1 MKNNHDLTPNR
12 MNKYAI
18 RKLSV
23 GTASLLVG
31 SVLVFGISNDANAAE
46 NDLSKDS
53 KALSTNVNEEDNH
66 LVDIE
71 KANSNEQNPVN
82 DFSESHDIH
91 NDNLNTSDSASEQS
105 VVENKPTV
113 NNTAE
118 IDTSNKEREVAVN
131 TTKNKVTD
139 NKENNNN
146 TSNVIEKEIEE
157 SKANKTNE
165 ENSEIVKTENK
176 MKAAHNF
183 DNSSQKF
190 ENRETSDIAE
200 KATINQSEAQN
211 REDISHVENNT
222 STKLEVKDEVNTQS
236 ENIKPASEH
245 NVPDRNNTESVLNT
259 KESNNAVAKV
269 RKRRSIINRKTSSKA
284 MTEDSAVEALEYSEN
299 YTFQTLIF
307 DPESLAK
314 NSVLNSK
321 TIPFEIHSYMTGANS
336 GDRYKINLQLD
347 PIIANHVTRIT
358 VNPAGRTSPV
368 QFVRLSN
375 KQGRLTNIWQ
385 VNFIR
390 ANNGLFGGGE
400 ILSQYTASNGV
411 IYLDTTVKNI
421 LNSMNNKH
429 DKLNYLI
436 YVKDNSEN
444 KKIQTSETSGYF
456 LTAAE
461 REINNIPPSQ
471 STNANNSF
479 KASSG
484 TVQYDPKIGNFGG
497 AIIDQQILKNGIFNY
512 RGKILDAG
520 LYKQWTYHYQIDPA
534 LLPYIGSIE
543 LHKQDFR
550 GLYGFDKKYYAANK
564 VATLRVDSKG
574 RGSITHSDLNQLIEF
589 NNALPETV
597 GIRIVIKYNQS
608 PNNILTRNAS
618 YDQNGNLISSTTQ
631 VKEDFA
637 FYGYFT
643 DRNGGIINNTFG
655 SATYYI
661 QDLDKDG
668 LTDNYEI
675 HNSHSDPFNGDT
687 DRDGK
692 NDGDEVLRYQT
703 SPLVGKPIVN
713 DITTED
719 TIIRGDVP
727 LDKSAARQKVKIL
740 NPNGNVIKQGAL
752 NKNGTFSFNVSKLP
766 PGKYKVAIESP
777 NYRNAEVNTFNVID
791 MKALLK
797 PAIAPVNDQNTNL
810 QVKGVEGSTVV
821 VKDNNNNVI
830 GTVVLGKGETTKSL
844 QLNQPLKAGTVLTAT
859 ATKNG
864 KTSYASD
871 PVTVTDVTAPIAP
884 TVTEVTS
891 ESAQVTGTGEPG
903 STITVKLPDG
913 SVATGTADNQGN
925 YAIDIPTNVDLVG
938 NEELVVTST
947 DGAGN
952 VSPET
957 RVTVTDATVPN
968 APTVN
973 EVTSEGTQVTGTGEA
988 GSTITVKFP
997 DGSVVT
1003 GTADNQG
1010 NYAID
1015 IPTNVDLVGKEELVV
1030 TSTDGAGNVS
1040 PETRVIVKDT
1050 TAPVAPM
1057 VNEVT
1062 SEGTQVTGT
1071 GEVGSTI
1078 TVKFPNG
1085 SVVTGMVN
1093 DQGNY
1098 AIDIPT
1104 NVDLV
1109 GKEELV
1115 VTSTDVAGNVSPE
1128 TKVTVTDVTAPV
1140 APTVNEVTSEGTQVA
1155 GSGEAGSTITVKFPD
1170 GSVVTGTAD
1179 DQGNYAI
1186 DIPTNLDL
1194 VGKEELVV
1202 TSTDVAGNVSP
1213 ETKVTVT
1220 DVTAPV
1226 APTVNEVTSEG
1237 TQVAGSGEA
1246 GSTIT
1251 VKFPDG
1257 SVVTGTADDQGNYA
1271 VDIPTNVDLVGN
1283 EELVVTSTDGA
1294 GNVSPETRVTVTDAT
1309 APVAPAVNEVT
1320 SESTQV
1326 TGTGEA
1332 GSTITV
1338 NFPDGNTATGTV
1350 DNQGNYAID
1359 IPTTVDLVGNE
1370 ELVVTSTD
1378 GAGNVSRE
1386 TRVTVTDATAP
1397 SAPVVNE
1404 VTSEGTQV
1412 TGTGEAGSTIT
1423 VKFPDGSTVTGTV
1436 DKQGNYAIDLPIDKK
1451 LNGNEGLVVTSTDVS
1466 GNVSPETRLTVT
1478 DVTAPDA
1485 PTVNEVTSEGTQV
1498 TGTGEAGSTITV
1510 KFPDGST
1517 VTGTVDNQGNYAI
1530 NIPTNV
1536 DLVGKEELVV
1546 TSTDEA
1552 GNVSPETRVT
1562 VKDTTAPVAPMVN
1575 EVTSE
1580 STQVTGTGEA
1590 GSTITVNFP
1599 DGNTATGTV
1608 DNQGNYAIDIPTTVD
1623 LVGNEELVVT
1633 STDEAGN
1640 VSPETRVTVKDTTA
1654 PVAPMV
1660 NEVTSESTQVTGTG
1674 EAGSTITV
1682 NFPDGNTATGTVDN
1696 QGNYAIDIPTTVDLV
1711 GNEELVVTS
1720 TDGAGNVSPE
1730 TKVTV
1735 TDVTAPVA
1743 PTVNEVTSEGTQ
1755 VAGSGEAGSTITV
1768 KFPDGSVVTGT
1779 ADDQGNYAIDIPTTV
1794 DLVGK
1799 EELVVTSTDGAGNV
1813 SPEAKVTVRD
1823 VTAPDTPTVNEV
1835 TSEDTQVTGSGEAGS
1850 IITVKFPDGSVVT
1863 GVADDQGNYAID
1875 LPVDKKLNG
1884 NEELV
1889 VTSTDVSGN
1898 VSPEAKVTVTD
1909 VTAPVSPTVNE
1920 VTSEGTQVTGAGEPG
1935 STITVKFP
1943 DGSVATGVADDQ
1955 GNYAIDL
1962 PIDKKLNGNEELV
1975 VTSTDDSGNVS
1986 PETRVT
1992 VKDTTAPDAPT
2003 VNEVTSEGAQVTGTG
2018 EAGSTITVKF
2028 PDGSV
2033 VTGTADDQG
2042 NYAIDIPTN
2051 VDLVG
2056 NEELVVTSTDV
2067 SGNVSPETRLTVK
2080 DTTAPD
2086 APTVNEVTSEGTQV
2100 TGTGE
2105 AGSTITIKL
2114 PDGST
2119 VTGTVNN
2126 QGNYAI
2132 DLPVDKKLNGNE
2144 ELVVTSTDGAG
2155 NVSSETKVTVTDA
2168 TVPNAPTVNEVTSE
2182 GTQVT
2187 GTGEAGSTITVK
2199 FPDGSVVTG
2208 VVDDQGN
2215 YAIDIP
2221 KNIDLVGKEELVV
2234 TSTDGAGN
2242 VSPETKVTVTDTT
2255 APVAPTVNEVT
2266 SESTQVTGAGEAGST
2281 ITVKFPDGSVVT
2293 GTADNQGNYAID
2305 IPTNVDLVGK
2315 EELVVTSTD
2324 DSGNVSPETKVTVT
2338 DVTAPD
2344 APTVSEVTSESTQV
2358 TGTGEAGSTIT
2369 VKFPD
2374 GSVVTGTADNQ
2385 GNYSIDIPTNID
2397 LRGNEELVV
2406 TSTDV
2411 SGNVSPETRLTVT
2424 DVTAPDAP
2432 TVSEVTS
2439 EGTQVTGTG
2448 EAGSTITIKFPDG
2461 SVVTGTVD
2469 NQGNYAID
2477 LPVDKKL
2484 NGNEEL
2490 VVTSTDGVGNVSPE
2504 TKVTVTD
2511 VTAPDAPTVS
2521 EVTSESTQVTGTGES
2536 GTTITVKLP
2545 DGSVITG
2552 TVDSQGNYAIDLP
2565 VDKKINGNEELVITS
2580 TDSSGNVSPEA
2591 KVTVKDAT
2599 APVAPTVNEVT
2610 SENTQVTG
2618 TGEAG
2623 STITVKFPDGST
2635 VTGEVDNQGNYAID
2649 LPVDKKLN
2657 GNEELVVTSTD
2668 GAGNVSSETKVTVT
2682 DATAPA
2688 VPTINEVT
2696 SEDSQVSGTGEPGST
2711 ITVKFPGGSV
2721 VTGVADDKGNYA
2733 IDLPIDKKL
2742 KGNEKLVVTSTDDSG
2757 NVSPETRVTVK
2768 DTTAPVEPTM
2778 NEVTSENTQVTG
2790 TGEPGSMI
2798 TVKFPDGSVVTG
2810 VADNQGNYAIDL
2822 PIDKKLNGNEE
2833 LVVTST
2839 DGAGNVS
2846 AETRVTVKDTTA
2858 PDAPT
2863 VNEVTSEGT
2872 QVTGTGEPGSTI
2884 TVKFPDGSV
2893 VTGVAD
2899 DKGNYAIDL
2908 PIDKKLKGNEELVVT
2923 STDGAGNVSR
2933 EAKVKVKDTTAPA
2946 APTVNEVTSESTQV
2960 TGTGEPGSTIIVK
2973 FPDGSVITGTVDNQ
2987 GNYVIDLPADKQ
2999 INGNEELVVTSTD
3012 SSGNV
3017 SREAKV
3023 TVKDTTAPAA
3033 PTVNEVTSGDTQLTG
3048 TGEPGSTITVKFPD
3062 GSVVT
3067 GTVDN
3072 QGNYVI
3078 DLPVDKK
3085 LNGNE
3090 ELVVTSTD
3098 SSGNVSR
3105 ETKVT
3110 VKDAT
3115 APAAP
3120 TVNKVTSGDT
3130 KVTGTGEPGSTI
3142 TVKFPN
3148 GTIVTGRADNQGNYV
3163 INIPSIIDLNPGDTI
3178 QVSSIDKSGN
3188 MSGTTTIIVNN
3199 SSVSIT
3205 KQANDH
3211 DKSSNNFDLN
3221 SQLGLNGIEGEDGKE
3236 HTNLNSN
3243 IKHSD
3248 DSVNH
3253 KSGTDVAS
3261 KGDVIQTNDE
3271 KGTISN
3277 MNNDKNNLDKGN
3289 NKHVDKLP
3297 TTGENEN
3304 QNKGLFSSLLAMIG
3318 AFILIGRRR
3327 KNTEEH

>member
-190 ENRETSDIAE
+190 ENRETDDIAE

-211 REDISHVENNT
+211 REDINHEENNT
-222 STKLEVKDEVNTQS
+222 SNKLEAKDEVNTQS

-284 MTEDSAVEALEYSEN
+284 MTEDSALEALEYSEN

-375 KQGRLTNIWQ
+375 KQGRLTSIWQ

-512 RGKILDAG
+512 RGTIIDAG

-631 VKEDFA
+631 IKEDFA

-727 LDKSAARQKVKIL
+727 LDKAAARQKVKIL
-740 NPNGNVIKQGAL
+740 NPNGKVIRQGAL

-871 PVTVTDVTAPIAP
+871 PVTVTDVTAPVAP
-884 TVTEVTS
+884 MVNEVTS
-891 ESAQVTGTGEPG
+891 EGTQVTGTGEPD

-913 SVATGTADNQGN
+913 SVATGIADNQGN

-957 RVTVTDATVPN
+957 RVTVKDTT
-968 APTVN
+968 APVAPMVN

-997 DGSVVT
+997 DGNT
-1003 GTADNQG
+1003 
-1010 NYAID
+1010 
-1015 IPTNVDLVGKEELVV
+1015 
-1030 TSTDGAGNVS
+1030 
-1040 PETRVIVKDT
+1040 
-1050 TAPVAPM
+1050 
-1057 VNEVT
+1057 
-1062 SEGTQVTGT
+1062 
-1071 GEVGSTI
+1071 
-1078 TVKFPNG
+1078 
-1085 SVVTGMVN
+1085 
-1093 DQGNY
+1093 
-1098 AIDIPT
+1098 
-1104 NVDLV
+1104 
-1109 GKEELV
+1109 
-1115 VTSTDVAGNVSPE
+1115 
-1128 TKVTVTDVTAPV
+1128 
-1140 APTVNEVTSEGTQVA
+1140 
-1155 GSGEAGSTITVKFPD
+1155 
-1170 GSVVTGTAD
+1170 VTGTAD

-1186 DIPTNLDL
+1186 DIPTN
-1194 VGKEELVV
+1194 
-1202 TSTDVAGNVSP
+1202 
-1213 ETKVTVT
+1213 
-1220 DVTAPV
+1220 
-1226 APTVNEVTSEG
+1226 
-1237 TQVAGSGEA
+1237 
-1246 GSTIT
+1246 
-1251 VKFPDG
+1251 
-1257 SVVTGTADDQGNYA
+1257 
-1271 VDIPTNVDLVGN
+1271 
-1283 EELVVTSTDGA
+1283 
-1294 GNVSPETRVTVTDAT
+1294 
-1309 APVAPAVNEVT
+1309 
-1320 SESTQV
+1320 
-1326 TGTGEA
+1326 
-1332 GSTITV
+1332 
-1338 NFPDGNTATGTV
+1338 
-1350 DNQGNYAID
+1350 
-1359 IPTTVDLVGNE
+1359 
-1370 ELVVTSTD
+1370 
-1378 GAGNVSRE
+1378 
-1386 TRVTVTDATAP
+1386 
-1397 SAPVVNE
+1397 
-1404 VTSEGTQV
+1404 
-1412 TGTGEAGSTIT
+1412 
-1423 VKFPDGSTVTGTV
+1423 
-1436 DKQGNYAIDLPIDKK
+1436 
-1451 LNGNEGLVVTSTDVS
+1451 
-1466 GNVSPETRLTVT
+1466 
-1478 DVTAPDA
+1478 
-1485 PTVNEVTSEGTQV
+1485 
-1498 TGTGEAGSTITV
+1498 
-1510 KFPDGST
+1510 
-1517 VTGTVDNQGNYAI
+1517 
-1530 NIPTNV
+1530 
-1536 DLVGKEELVV
+1536 
-1546 TSTDEA
+1546 
-1552 GNVSPETRVT
+1552 
-1562 VKDTTAPVAPMVN
+1562 
-1575 EVTSE
+1575 
-1580 STQVTGTGEA
+1580 
-1590 GSTITVNFP
+1590 
-1599 DGNTATGTV
+1599 
-1608 DNQGNYAIDIPTTVD
+1608 
-1623 LVGNEELVVT
+1623 
-1633 STDEAGN
+1633 
-1640 VSPETRVTVKDTTA
+1640 
-1654 PVAPMV
+1654 
-1660 NEVTSESTQVTGTG
+1660 
-1674 EAGSTITV
+1674 
-1682 NFPDGNTATGTVDN
+1682 
-1696 QGNYAIDIPTTVDLV
+1696 VDLV

-1735 TDVTAPVA
+1735 TDVTAPEVPTVNQVTSEGTQVTGTGEIGSTITVKFPDGSVATGTADNQGNYVIDIPKNIDLVGNEELVVTSTDSSGNVSPETKVTVTDVTAPVA

-1755 VAGSGEAGSTITV
+1755 VTGTGEVGSTITV
-1768 KFPDGSVVTGT
+1768 KFPDGSVATGT
-1779 ADDQGNYAIDIPTTV
+1779 ADNQGNYVIDILTNV
-1794 DLVGK
+1794 DLVGNEELVVTSTDSSGNVSPETK
-1799 EELVVTSTDGAGNV
+1799 VTVTDVTAPVAPTANEVTSEGTQVTGTGEVGSTITVKFPDGSVATGTADNQGNYVIDIPKNIDLVGNEELVVTSTDGAGNV
-1813 SPEAKVTVRD
+1813 SPETRETVKDTTAPVAPTVTEVTSEGTQVTGTGEVGSTITVKFPDGSVATGTADNQGNYVIDILTNVDLVGNEELVVTSTDSSGNVSPETKVTVTD
-1823 VTAPDTPTVNEV
+1823 VTAPVAPTVNEV
-1835 TSEDTQVTGSGEAGS
+1835 TSEGTQVTGTGEVGSTITVKFPDGSVATGTADNQGNYVIDIPKNIDLVGNEELVVTSTDGAGNVSPETRETVKDTTAPVAPTVTEVTSEGTQVTGTGEVGSTITVKFPDGSVATGTVDNQGDYAIDIPTNLDLVGNEELVVTSTDVAGNVSPETRVTVTDVTTPDAPTVNQVTSEGTQVTGTGEAGS
-1850 IITVKFPDGSVVT
+1850 TITVKFPDGSVVT

-1875 LPVDKKLNG
+1875 IPKNVDLVG

-1889 VTSTDVSGN
+1889 VTSTDVAGN
-1898 VSPEAKVTVTD
+1898 VSPETRVTVTD
-1909 VTAPVSPTVNE
+1909 VTTPDAPTVSE
-1920 VTSEGTQVTGAGEPG
+1920 VTSEGTQVTGIGEVG

-1943 DGSVATGVADDQ
+1943 DGSVVTGTIDNQGNYAIDIPTNVDLVGNEELVVTSTDGAGNVSLETKVTVKDVTAPDAPTVNEVISEGTQVTGISEAGSTITVKFPDGSTVTGTADDQ
-1955 GNYAIDL
+1955 GNYAIDIPTNVDLVGNEELVVTSTDSSGNVSPETKVTVTDVTAPSAPTVSEVTSKGTQVTGTGEAGSTIIVKFPDGSVITGTVENQGNYVIDL
-1962 PIDKKLNGNEELV
+1962 PADKKLNGNEELV
-1975 VTSTDDSGNVS
+1975 ITSTDASGNVS

-2033 VTGTADDQG
+2033 VTGTVNDQG
-2042 NYAIDIPTN
+2042 NYVIDIPTN

-2056 NEELVVTSTDV
+2056 KEELVVTSTDV
-2067 SGNVSPETRLTVK
+2067 SGNVSPETRETVK
-2080 DTTAPD
+2080 DVTAPV
-2086 APTVNEVTSEGTQV
+2086 APTAIEVTSEGTQV

-2105 AGSTITIKL
+2105 AGSTITVKF
-2114 PDGST
+2114 PDDSV
-2119 VTGTVNN
+2119 VTGVADD
-2126 QGNYAI
+2126 QGNYVI

-2155 NVSSETKVTVTDA
+2155 NVSPETKVIVKDVTA
-2168 TVPNAPTVNEVTSE
+2168 PVAPTVNEVTSE

-2208 VVDDQGN
+2208 TVDDQGNYVIDLPVDKKLNGNEELVVTSTDGVGNVSPESKVTVTDVTAPDAPTANQITSEDSQVSGTGEPGSTITVKFPDGSVVTGEADDQGN

-2221 KNIDLVGKEELVV
+2221 TNVDLVGNEELVVTSTDGAGNVSPETRVTVKDTTAPSAPTVNEVTSEGTQVTGTGEAGSTITVKFPDGSVVSGTAGDQGNYAIDIPTNVDLVGKEELVV

-2242 VSPETKVTVTDTT
+2242 VSPETKVTVTDVT
-2255 APVAPTVNEVT
+2255 APDVPTANEVT
-2266 SESTQVTGAGEAGST
+2266 SEGTQVTGTGEVGST
-2281 ITVKFPDGSVVT
+2281 ITVKFPDGSVAT
-2293 GTADNQGNYAID
+2293 GTVDNQGNYAID

-2324 DSGNVSPETKVTVT
+2324 G
-2338 DVTAPD
+2338 A
-2344 APTVSEVTSESTQV
+2344 
-2358 TGTGEAGSTIT
+2358 
-2369 VKFPD
+2369 
-2374 GSVVTGTADNQ
+2374 
-2385 GNYSIDIPTNID
+2385 
-2397 LRGNEELVV
+2397 
-2406 TSTDV
+2406 
-2411 SGNVSPETRLTVT
+2411 
-2424 DVTAPDAP
+2424 
-2432 TVSEVTS
+2432 
-2439 EGTQVTGTG
+2439 
-2448 EAGSTITIKFPDG
+2448 
-2461 SVVTGTVD
+2461 
-2469 NQGNYAID
+2469 
-2477 LPVDKKL
+2477 
-2484 NGNEEL
+2484 
-2490 VVTSTDGVGNVSPE
+2490 
-2504 TKVTVTD
+2504 
-2511 VTAPDAPTVS
+2511 
-2521 EVTSESTQVTGTGES
+2521 
-2536 GTTITVKLP
+2536 
-2545 DGSVITG
+2545 
-2552 TVDSQGNYAIDLP
+2552 
-2565 VDKKINGNEELVITS
+2565 
-2580 TDSSGNVSPEA
+2580 GNVSPEA
-2591 KVTVKDAT
+2591 KVTVTDVT
-2599 APVAPTVNEVT
+2599 APVSPTA
-2610 SENTQVTG
+2610 S
-2618 TGEAG
+2618 
-2623 STITVKFPDGST
+2623 
-2635 VTGEVDNQGNYAID
+2635 
-2649 LPVDKKLN
+2649 
-2657 GNEELVVTSTD
+2657 
-2668 GAGNVSSETKVTVT
+2668 
-2682 DATAPA
+2682 
-2688 VPTINEVT
+2688 
-2696 SEDSQVSGTGEPGST
+2696 
-2711 ITVKFPGGSV
+2711 
-2721 VTGVADDKGNYA
+2721 
-2733 IDLPIDKKL
+2733 
-2742 KGNEKLVVTSTDDSG
+2742 
-2757 NVSPETRVTVK
+2757 
-2768 DTTAPVEPTM
+2768 
-2778 NEVTSENTQVTG
+2778 
-2790 TGEPGSMI
+2790 
-2798 TVKFPDGSVVTG
+2798 
-2810 VADNQGNYAIDL
+2810 
-2822 PIDKKLNGNEE
+2822 
-2833 LVVTST
+2833 
-2839 DGAGNVS
+2839 
-2846 AETRVTVKDTTA
+2846 
-2858 PDAPT
+2858 
-2863 VNEVTSEGT
+2863 EVTSEGT

-2893 VTGVAD
+2893 VTG
-2899 DKGNYAIDL
+2899 
-2908 PIDKKLKGNEELVVT
+2908 
-2923 STDGAGNVSR
+2923 
-2933 EAKVKVKDTTAPA
+2933 
-2946 APTVNEVTSESTQV
+2946 
-2960 TGTGEPGSTIIVK
+2960 
-2973 FPDGSVITGTVDNQ
+2973 TVDSQ
-2987 GNYVIDLPADKQ
+2987 GNYVIDLPADKKL
-2999 INGNEELVVTSTD
+2999 NGNEELVITSTD
-3012 SSGNV
+3012 DSGNV
-3017 SREAKV
+3017 SPETKV
-3023 TVKDTTAPAA
+3023 TVTDATAPVA
-3033 PTVNEVTSGDTQLTG
+3033 PTANEVTSEGTQVTG
-3048 TGEPGSTITVKFPD
+3048 TGEAGSTITVKFPD

-3067 GTVDN
+3067 GTVDS
-3072 QGNYVI
+3072 QGNYAI
-3078 DLPVDKK
+3078 DLPADKK

-3090 ELVVTSTD
+3090 GLVVTSTD
-3098 SSGNVSR
+3098 VSGNVSP
-3105 ETKVT
+3105 ETRLTVT
-3110 VKDAT
+3110 DVT
-3115 APAAP
+3115 APDAP
-3120 TVNKVTSGDT
+3120 T
-3130 KVTGTGEPGSTI
+3130 GE
-3142 TVKFPN
+3142 
-3148 GTIVTGRADNQGNYV
+3148 
-3163 INIPSIIDLNPGDTI
+3163 
-3178 QVSSIDKSGN
+3178 
-3188 MSGTTTIIVNN
+3188 
-3199 SSVSIT
+3199 
-3205 KQANDH
+3205 
-3211 DKSSNNFDLN
+3211 
-3221 SQLGLNGIEGEDGKE
+3221 
-3236 HTNLNSN
+3236 
-3243 IKHSD
+3243 
-3248 DSVNH
+3248 
-3253 KSGTDVAS
+3253 
-3261 KGDVIQTNDE
+3261 
-3271 KGTISN
+3271 
-3277 MNNDKNNLDKGN
+3277 
-3289 NKHVDKLP
+3289 
-3297 TTGENEN
+3297 
-3304 QNKGLFSSLLAMIG
+3304 
-3318 AFILIGRRR
+3318 
-3327 KNTEEH
+3327 

>member
-66 LVDIE
+66 LVDTE

-82 DFSESHDIH
+82 NFSESHDIH

-118 IDTSNKEREVAVN
+118 IDTSNKEREVVVN

-200 KATINQSEAQN
+200 KTTINQSEAQN
-211 REDISHVENNT
+211 REDINHEENNT
-222 STKLEVKDEVNTQS
+222 SNKLEAKDEVNTQS

-461 REINNIPPSQ
+461 REINNIPPAQ

-512 RGKILDAG
+512 RGKIMDAG

-925 YAIDIPTNVDLVG
+925 YVIDIPTTVDLVG
-938 NEELVVTST
+938 NEEVVVTSI
-947 DGAGN
+947 DGSGN

-957 RVTVTDATVPN
+957 KITVKDVT
-968 APTVN
+968 APVAPMVN

-997 DGSVVT
+997 DGNT
-1003 GTADNQG
+1003 
-1010 NYAID
+1010 
-1015 IPTNVDLVGKEELVV
+1015 
-1030 TSTDGAGNVS
+1030 
-1040 PETRVIVKDT
+1040 
-1050 TAPVAPM
+1050 
-1057 VNEVT
+1057 
-1062 SEGTQVTGT
+1062 
-1071 GEVGSTI
+1071 
-1078 TVKFPNG
+1078 
-1085 SVVTGMVN
+1085 
-1093 DQGNY
+1093 
-1098 AIDIPT
+1098 
-1104 NVDLV
+1104 
-1109 GKEELV
+1109 
-1115 VTSTDVAGNVSPE
+1115 
-1128 TKVTVTDVTAPV
+1128 
-1140 APTVNEVTSEGTQVA
+1140 
-1155 GSGEAGSTITVKFPD
+1155 
-1170 GSVVTGTAD
+1170 VTGTAD

-1186 DIPTNLDL
+1186 DIPTN
-1194 VGKEELVV
+1194 
-1202 TSTDVAGNVSP
+1202 
-1213 ETKVTVT
+1213 
-1220 DVTAPV
+1220 
-1226 APTVNEVTSEG
+1226 
-1237 TQVAGSGEA
+1237 
-1246 GSTIT
+1246 
-1251 VKFPDG
+1251 
-1257 SVVTGTADDQGNYA
+1257 
-1271 VDIPTNVDLVGN
+1271 
-1283 EELVVTSTDGA
+1283 
-1294 GNVSPETRVTVTDAT
+1294 
-1309 APVAPAVNEVT
+1309 
-1320 SESTQV
+1320 
-1326 TGTGEA
+1326 
-1332 GSTITV
+1332 
-1338 NFPDGNTATGTV
+1338 
-1350 DNQGNYAID
+1350 
-1359 IPTTVDLVGNE
+1359 
-1370 ELVVTSTD
+1370 
-1378 GAGNVSRE
+1378 
-1386 TRVTVTDATAP
+1386 
-1397 SAPVVNE
+1397 
-1404 VTSEGTQV
+1404 
-1412 TGTGEAGSTIT
+1412 
-1423 VKFPDGSTVTGTV
+1423 
-1436 DKQGNYAIDLPIDKK
+1436 
-1451 LNGNEGLVVTSTDVS
+1451 
-1466 GNVSPETRLTVT
+1466 
-1478 DVTAPDA
+1478 
-1485 PTVNEVTSEGTQV
+1485 
-1498 TGTGEAGSTITV
+1498 
-1510 KFPDGST
+1510 
-1517 VTGTVDNQGNYAI
+1517 
-1530 NIPTNV
+1530 
-1536 DLVGKEELVV
+1536 
-1546 TSTDEA
+1546 
-1552 GNVSPETRVT
+1552 
-1562 VKDTTAPVAPMVN
+1562 
-1575 EVTSE
+1575 
-1580 STQVTGTGEA
+1580 
-1590 GSTITVNFP
+1590 
-1599 DGNTATGTV
+1599 
-1608 DNQGNYAIDIPTTVD
+1608 
-1623 LVGNEELVVT
+1623 
-1633 STDEAGN
+1633 
-1640 VSPETRVTVKDTTA
+1640 
-1654 PVAPMV
+1654 
-1660 NEVTSESTQVTGTG
+1660 
-1674 EAGSTITV
+1674 
-1682 NFPDGNTATGTVDN
+1682 
-1696 QGNYAIDIPTTVDLV
+1696 VDLV

-1735 TDVTAPVA
+1735 TDVTAPEV
-1743 PTVNEVTSEGTQ
+1743 PTVNQ
-1755 VAGSGEAGSTITV
+1755 
-1768 KFPDGSVVTGT
+1768 
-1779 ADDQGNYAIDIPTTV
+1779 
-1794 DLVGK
+1794 
-1799 EELVVTSTDGAGNV
+1799 
-1813 SPEAKVTVRD
+1813 
-1823 VTAPDTPTVNEV
+1823 
-1835 TSEDTQVTGSGEAGS
+1835 
-1850 IITVKFPDGSVVT
+1850 
-1863 GVADDQGNYAID
+1863 
-1875 LPVDKKLNG
+1875 
-1884 NEELV
+1884 
-1889 VTSTDVSGN
+1889 
-1898 VSPEAKVTVTD
+1898 
-1909 VTAPVSPTVNE
+1909 
-1920 VTSEGTQVTGAGEPG
+1920 VTSEGTQVTGTGEVG

-1943 DGSVATGVADDQ
+1943 DGSVATGTADNQ
-1955 GNYAIDL
+1955 GNY
-1962 PIDKKLNGNEELV
+1962 V
-1975 VTSTDDSGNVS
+1975 
-1986 PETRVT
+1986 
-1992 VKDTTAPDAPT
+1992 
-2003 VNEVTSEGAQVTGTG
+2003 
-2018 EAGSTITVKF
+2018 
-2028 PDGSV
+2028 
-2033 VTGTADDQG
+2033 
-2042 NYAIDIPTN
+2042 IDIPKN
-2051 VDLVG
+2051 IDLVG
-2056 NEELVVTSTDV
+2056 NEELVVTSTDS
-2067 SGNVSPETRLTVK
+2067 SGNVSPETKVTVT
-2080 DTTAPD
+2080 DVTAPV

-2105 AGSTITIKL
+2105 
-2114 PDGST
+2114 
-2119 VTGTVNN
+2119 V
-2126 QGNYAI
+2126 
-2132 DLPVDKKLNGNE
+2132 
-2144 ELVVTSTDGAG
+2144 
-2155 NVSSETKVTVTDA
+2155 
-2168 TVPNAPTVNEVTSE
+2168 
-2182 GTQVT
+2182 
-2187 GTGEAGSTITVK
+2187 GSTITVK
-2199 FPDGSVVTG
+2199 FPDGSVATG
-2208 VVDDQGN
+2208 TADNQGN
-2215 YAIDIP
+2215 YVIDIP
-2221 KNIDLVGKEELVV
+2221 KNIDLVGNEELVV

-2242 VSPETKVTVTDTT
+2242 VSPETRETVKDTT
-2255 APVAPTVNEVT
+2255 APVAPTVT
-2266 SESTQVTGAGEAGST
+2266 
-2281 ITVKFPDGSVVT
+2281 
-2293 GTADNQGNYAID
+2293 
-2305 IPTNVDLVGK
+2305 
-2315 EELVVTSTD
+2315 
-2324 DSGNVSPETKVTVT
+2324 
-2338 DVTAPD
+2338 
-2344 APTVSEVTSESTQV
+2344 
-2358 TGTGEAGSTIT
+2358 
-2369 VKFPD
+2369 
-2374 GSVVTGTADNQ
+2374 
-2385 GNYSIDIPTNID
+2385 
-2397 LRGNEELVV
+2397 
-2406 TSTDV
+2406 
-2411 SGNVSPETRLTVT
+2411 
-2424 DVTAPDAP
+2424 
-2432 TVSEVTS
+2432 EVTS

-2448 EAGSTITIKFPDG
+2448 E
-2461 SVVTGTVD
+2461 V
-2469 NQGNYAID
+2469 
-2477 LPVDKKL
+2477 
-2484 NGNEEL
+2484 
-2490 VVTSTDGVGNVSPE
+2490 
-2504 TKVTVTD
+2504 
-2511 VTAPDAPTVS
+2511 
-2521 EVTSESTQVTGTGES
+2521 
-2536 GTTITVKLP
+2536 
-2545 DGSVITG
+2545 
-2552 TVDSQGNYAIDLP
+2552 
-2565 VDKKINGNEELVITS
+2565 
-2580 TDSSGNVSPEA
+2580 
-2591 KVTVKDAT
+2591 
-2599 APVAPTVNEVT
+2599 
-2610 SENTQVTG
+2610 
-2618 TGEAG
+2618 G
-2623 STITVKFPDGST
+2623 STITVKFPDGS
-2635 VTGEVDNQGNYAID
+2635 VATGTADNQGNYVIDIPKNID
-2649 LPVDKKLN
+2649 LV

-2696 SEDSQVSGTGEPGST
+2696 SEDSQVSGTGEP
-2711 ITVKFPGGSV
+2711 
-2721 VTGVADDKGNYA
+2721 D
-2733 IDLPIDKKL
+2733 
-2742 KGNEKLVVTSTDDSG
+2742 
-2757 NVSPETRVTVK
+2757 
-2768 DTTAPVEPTM
+2768 
-2778 NEVTSENTQVTG
+2778 
-2790 TGEPGSMI
+2790 
-2798 TVKFPDGSVVTG
+2798 
-2810 VADNQGNYAIDL
+2810 
-2822 PIDKKLNGNEE
+2822 
-2833 LVVTST
+2833 
-2839 DGAGNVS
+2839 
-2846 AETRVTVKDTTA
+2846 
-2858 PDAPT
+2858 
-2863 VNEVTSEGT
+2863 
-2872 QVTGTGEPGSTI
+2872 STI

-2973 FPDGSVITGTVDNQ
+2973 FPDGSVI
-2987 GNYVIDLPADKQ
+2987 I
-2999 INGNEELVVTSTD
+2999 
-3012 SSGNV
+3012 
-3017 SREAKV
+3017 
-3023 TVKDTTAPAA
+3023 
-3033 PTVNEVTSGDTQLTG
+3033 
-3048 TGEPGSTITVKFPD
+3048 
-3062 GSVVT
+3062 

-3085 LNGNE
+3085 LDGNE
-3090 ELVVTSTD
+3090 ELVITSTD

-3115 APAAP
+3115 AP

-3130 KVTGTGEPGSTI
+3130 KVTGTGELGSTI
-3142 TVKFPN
+3142 IVKFPN

>member
-66 LVDIE
+66 LVDTE
-71 KANSNEQNPVN
+71 KANRNEQNPVN

-118 IDTSNKEREVAVN
+118 IDTSNKEQEVAVN

-190 ENRETSDIAE
+190 ENRETDDIAE

-211 REDISHVENNT
+211 REDINHEENNT
-222 STKLEVKDEVNTQS
+222 SNKLEAKDEVNTQS

-284 MTEDSAVEALEYSEN
+284 MTEDSALEALEYSEN

-461 REINNIPPSQ
+461 KEINNIPPSQ

-512 RGKILDAG
+512 RGKIMDAG
-520 LYKQWTYHYQIDPA
+520 LYKQWTYHYQIDPS

-740 NPNGNVIKQGAL
+740 NPNGKVIRQGAL

-871 PVTVTDVTAPIAP
+871 PVTVTDVTAPVAP

-891 ESAQVTGTGEPG
+891 ESAQVTGTGEPD

-913 SVATGTADNQGN
+913 SVA
-925 YAIDIPTNVDLVG
+925 
-938 NEELVVTST
+938 
-947 DGAGN
+947 
-952 VSPET
+952 
-957 RVTVTDATVPN
+957 
-968 APTVN
+968 
-973 EVTSEGTQVTGTGEA
+973 
-988 GSTITVKFP
+988 
-997 DGSVVT
+997 T

-1071 GEVGSTI
+1071 GE
-1078 TVKFPNG
+1078 
-1085 SVVTGMVN
+1085 
-1093 DQGNY
+1093 
-1098 AIDIPT
+1098 
-1104 NVDLV
+1104 
-1109 GKEELV
+1109 
-1115 VTSTDVAGNVSPE
+1115 
-1128 TKVTVTDVTAPV
+1128 
-1140 APTVNEVTSEGTQVA
+1140 
-1155 GSGEAGSTITVKFPD
+1155 AGSTITVKFPD

-1179 DQGNYAI
+1179 NQGNYAI
-1186 DIPTNLDL
+1186 DLPIDKKLN
-1194 VGKEELVV
+1194 
-1202 TSTDVAGNVSP
+1202 
-1213 ETKVTVT
+1213 
-1220 DVTAPV
+1220 
-1226 APTVNEVTSEG
+1226 
-1237 TQVAGSGEA
+1237 
-1246 GSTIT
+1246 
-1251 VKFPDG
+1251 
-1257 SVVTGTADDQGNYA
+1257 
-1271 VDIPTNVDLVGN
+1271 GN
-1283 EELVVTSTDGA
+1283 EELVVTSTDA
-1294 GNVSPETRVTVTDAT
+1294 SGNVSPETRATVKDVT
-1309 APVAPAVNEVT
+1309 APSAPTVNEVT
-1320 SESTQV
+1320 SEDS
-1326 TGTGEA
+1326 
-1332 GSTITV
+1332 
-1338 NFPDGNTATGTV
+1338 
-1350 DNQGNYAID
+1350 
-1359 IPTTVDLVGNE
+1359 
-1370 ELVVTSTD
+1370 
-1378 GAGNVSRE
+1378 
-1386 TRVTVTDATAP
+1386 
-1397 SAPVVNE
+1397 
-1404 VTSEGTQV
+1404 QV

-1423 VKFPDGSTVTGTV
+1423 VKFPDGSTVTGTA
-1436 DKQGNYAIDLPIDKK
+1436 DD
-1451 LNGNEGLVVTSTDVS
+1451 
-1466 GNVSPETRLTVT
+1466 
-1478 DVTAPDA
+1478 
-1485 PTVNEVTSEGTQV
+1485 
-1498 TGTGEAGSTITV
+1498 
-1510 KFPDGST
+1510 
-1517 VTGTVDNQGNYAI
+1517 
-1530 NIPTNV
+1530 
-1536 DLVGKEELVV
+1536 
-1546 TSTDEA
+1546 
-1552 GNVSPETRVT
+1552 
-1562 VKDTTAPVAPMVN
+1562 
-1575 EVTSE
+1575 
-1580 STQVTGTGEA
+1580 
-1590 GSTITVNFP
+1590 
-1599 DGNTATGTV
+1599 
-1608 DNQGNYAIDIPTTVD
+1608 QGNYAIDIPT
-1623 LVGNEELVVT
+1623 N
-1633 STDEAGN
+1633 
-1640 VSPETRVTVKDTTA
+1640 
-1654 PVAPMV
+1654 
-1660 NEVTSESTQVTGTG
+1660 
-1674 EAGSTITV
+1674 
-1682 NFPDGNTATGTVDN
+1682 
-1696 QGNYAIDIPTTVDLV
+1696 VDLV

-1743 PTVNEVTSEGTQ
+1743 SMVNEVTSESTEVTGT
-1755 VAGSGEAGSTITV
+1755 GETGSTITV
-1768 KFPDGSVVTGT
+1768 KFPDGSTVTGT
-1779 ADDQGNYAIDIPTTV
+1779 ADDQGNYAIDIPTNV

-1799 EELVVTSTDGAGNV
+1799 EELVVTSTDGAGKV
-1813 SPEAKVTVRD
+1813 SPETKVTVTD
-1823 VTAPDTPTVNEV
+1823 VTAPSAPVVNEV
-1835 TSEDTQVTGSGEAGS
+1835 TSEGTQVTGTGEPGS
-1850 IITVKFPDGSVVT
+1850 TITVEFPDGSVVT
-1863 GVADDQGNYAID
+1863 GEADDQGNYAID
-1875 LPVDKKLNG
+1875 IPKNVDLVGK
-1884 NEELV
+1884 EELV
-1889 VTSTDVSGN
+1889 VTSTDGTGN
-1898 VSPEAKVTVTD
+1898 VSPETKVTVTD
-1909 VTAPVSPTVNE
+1909 ATAPNAPTVNE
-1920 VTSEGTQVTGAGEPG
+1920 VTSEGTQVTGTGEAG
-1935 STITVKFP
+1935 STIIVKFP
-1943 DGSVATGVADDQ
+1943 DGSVITGTVDNQ
-1955 GNYAIDL
+1955 GNYVIDL
-1962 PIDKKLNGNEELV
+1962 PADKKLNGNEELV
-1975 VTSTDDSGNVS
+1975 ITSTDASGNVS

-2003 VNEVTSEGAQVTGTG
+2003 VNEVTSEGTQVTGTGETGSTITVKFPDGSTVTGTADDQGNYAIDIPINVDLVGNEELVVTSTDGAGNVSPETRVTVKDATAPNAPTMNEVTSEDTQVTGTG

-2028 PDGSV
+2028 PDGSI
-2033 VTGTADDQG
+2033 VTGVVDD
-2042 NYAIDIPTN
+2042 
-2051 VDLVG
+2051 
-2056 NEELVVTSTDV
+2056 
-2067 SGNVSPETRLTVK
+2067 
-2080 DTTAPD
+2080 
-2086 APTVNEVTSEGTQV
+2086 
-2100 TGTGE
+2100 
-2105 AGSTITIKL
+2105 
-2114 PDGST
+2114 
-2119 VTGTVNN
+2119 

-2168 TVPNAPTVNEVTSE
+2168 TAPALPTINEVTSE
-2182 GTQVT
+2182 DSQVS
-2187 GTGEAGSTITVK
+2187 GTGERGSTITVK
-2199 FPDGSVVTG
+2199 
-2208 VVDDQGN
+2208 
-2215 YAIDIP
+2215 
-2221 KNIDLVGKEELVV
+2221 L
-2234 TSTDGAGN
+2234 
-2242 VSPETKVTVTDTT
+2242 
-2255 APVAPTVNEVT
+2255 
-2266 SESTQVTGAGEAGST
+2266 
-2281 ITVKFPDGSVVT
+2281 PDGSVVT
-2293 GTADNQGNYAID
+2293 GTVDNQGNYAID
-2305 IPTNVDLVGK
+2305 LPVDKKLNGN

-2324 DSGNVSPETKVTVT
+2324 DSGNVSPETRLTVT

-2385 GNYSIDIPTNID
+2385 GNYVID
-2397 LRGNEELVV
+2397 LPIDKKLNGNEGLVV
-2406 TSTDV
+2406 TSTDSSGNV
-2411 SGNVSPETRLTVT
+2411 SLETKVTVTDVTAPDAPTVNEVTSEGAQVTGTGEAGSTITVKFPDGSTVTGTVDNQGNYAIDLPIYKKLNGKEELIVTSTDGAGNVSPETRLTVKDT
-2424 DVTAPDAP
+2424 TAPDAP

-2439 EGTQVTGTG
+2439 EDSQVTGTG
-2448 EAGSTITIKFPDG
+2448 EVGSTITVKFPDG
-2461 SVVTGTVD
+2461 SVVTGTVND
-2469 NQGNYAID
+2469 QGNYAIDIPTNVDLVGKEELVVTSTDGAGNVSPETRETVKDVTVPVAPTVSEVTSEDTQVTGTGEPGSTITVKLPDGSVVTGTVDSQGNYVID

-2490 VVTSTDGVGNVSPE
+2490 VVTSTDGAGNVSPE
-2504 TKVTVTD
+2504 TRVTVKD
-2511 VTAPDAPTVS
+2511 ATAPNAPAVN
-2521 EVTSESTQVTGTGES
+2521 EVTSESTQVTGTGEAGS
-2536 GTTITVKLP
+2536 TITVNFP
-2545 DGSVITG
+2545 YGNTATG
-2552 TVDSQGNYAIDLP
+2552 TVDNQGNYAIDIP
-2565 VDKKINGNEELVITS
+2565 TTVDLVGNEELVVTS
-2580 TDSSGNVSPEA
+2580 TDDSGNVSPEA

-2711 ITVKFPGGSV
+2711 ITVKFPDGSV

-2742 KGNEKLVVTSTDDSG
+2742 KGNEELVVTSTDASG
-2757 NVSPETRVTVK
+2757 NVSAETKVTVT
-2768 DTTAPVEPTM
+2768 DVTAPNAPAV
-2778 NEVTSENTQVTG
+2778 NEVTSESTQVTG
-2790 TGEPGSMI
+2790 TGEPGSTI
-2798 TVKFPDGSVVTG
+2798 TVKFPDGSVVTST
-2810 VADNQGNYAIDL
+2810 ADNQGNYAIDL

-2973 FPDGSVITGTVDNQ
+2973 FPDGSVIIGTVDNQ
-2987 GNYVIDLPADKQ
+2987 GNYVIDLPVDKKLK
-2999 INGNEELVVTSTD
+2999 GNEELVITSTD

-3017 SREAKV
+3017 SRETKV
-3023 TVKDTTAPAA
+3023 TVKDNTAPNT

-3085 LNGNE
+3085 LDGNE
-3090 ELVVTSTD
+3090 ELVITSTD

-3130 KVTGTGEPGSTI
+3130 QVTGTGEPGSTI

-3236 HTNLNSN
+3236 HRNPNSN
-3243 IKHSD
+3243 SKHSD

-3253 KSGTDVAS
+3253 KSGTDIAS
-3261 KGDVIQTNDE
+3261 KGDVIQANDK
-3271 KGTISN
+3271 KGTIST

-3318 AFILIGRRR
+3318 AFILIERRR
-3327 KNTEEH
+3327 KNKEEH

>member
-1 MKNNHDLTPNR
+1 ML
-12 MNKYAI
+12 
-18 RKLSV
+18 
-23 GTASLLVG
+23 
-31 SVLVFGISNDANAAE
+31 NAAE

-957 RVTVTDATVPN
+957 RVTV
-968 APTVN
+968 
-973 EVTSEGTQVTGTGEA
+973 
-988 GSTITVKFP
+988 
-997 DGSVVT
+997 
-1003 GTADNQG
+1003 
-1010 NYAID
+1010 
-1015 IPTNVDLVGKEELVV
+1015 
-1030 TSTDGAGNVS
+1030 
-1040 PETRVIVKDT
+1040 KDT

-1062 SEGTQVTGT
+1062 SEG
-1071 GEVGSTI
+1071 
-1078 TVKFPNG
+1078 
-1085 SVVTGMVN
+1085 
-1093 DQGNY
+1093 
-1098 AIDIPT
+1098 
-1104 NVDLV
+1104 
-1109 GKEELV
+1109 
-1115 VTSTDVAGNVSPE
+1115 
-1128 TKVTVTDVTAPV
+1128 
-1140 APTVNEVTSEGTQVA
+1140 
-1155 GSGEAGSTITVKFPD
+1155 
-1170 GSVVTGTAD
+1170 
-1179 DQGNYAI
+1179 
-1186 DIPTNLDL
+1186 
-1194 VGKEELVV
+1194 
-1202 TSTDVAGNVSP
+1202 
-1213 ETKVTVT
+1213 
-1220 DVTAPV
+1220 
-1226 APTVNEVTSEG
+1226 
-1237 TQVAGSGEA
+1237 
-1246 GSTIT
+1246 
-1251 VKFPDG
+1251 
-1257 SVVTGTADDQGNYA
+1257 
-1271 VDIPTNVDLVGN
+1271 
-1283 EELVVTSTDGA
+1283 
-1294 GNVSPETRVTVTDAT
+1294 
-1309 APVAPAVNEVT
+1309 
-1320 SESTQV
+1320 TQV

-1350 DNQGNYAID
+1350 DNQGNYVID

-1370 ELVVTSTD
+1370 EVVVTSTD
-1378 GAGNVSRE
+1378 GVGNVSPE
-1386 TRVTVTDATAP
+1386 TKITVKDVTAP
-1397 SAPVVNE
+1397 VAPMVNE

-1423 VKFPDGSTVTGTV
+1423 VKFPDGNTVTGTA
-1436 DKQGNYAIDLPIDKK
+1436 DD
-1451 LNGNEGLVVTSTDVS
+1451 
-1466 GNVSPETRLTVT
+1466 
-1478 DVTAPDA
+1478 
-1485 PTVNEVTSEGTQV
+1485 
-1498 TGTGEAGSTITV
+1498 
-1510 KFPDGST
+1510 
-1517 VTGTVDNQGNYAI
+1517 
-1530 NIPTNV
+1530 
-1536 DLVGKEELVV
+1536 
-1546 TSTDEA
+1546 
-1552 GNVSPETRVT
+1552 
-1562 VKDTTAPVAPMVN
+1562 
-1575 EVTSE
+1575 
-1580 STQVTGTGEA
+1580 
-1590 GSTITVNFP
+1590 
-1599 DGNTATGTV
+1599 
-1608 DNQGNYAIDIPTTVD
+1608 QGNYAIDIPT
-1623 LVGNEELVVT
+1623 N
-1633 STDEAGN
+1633 
-1640 VSPETRVTVKDTTA
+1640 
-1654 PVAPMV
+1654 
-1660 NEVTSESTQVTGTG
+1660 
-1674 EAGSTITV
+1674 
-1682 NFPDGNTATGTVDN
+1682 
-1696 QGNYAIDIPTTVDLV
+1696 VDLV

-1743 PTVNEVTSEGTQ
+1743 PMVSEVTSEG
-1755 VAGSGEAGSTITV
+1755 
-1768 KFPDGSVVTGT
+1768 
-1779 ADDQGNYAIDIPTTV
+1779 
-1794 DLVGK
+1794 
-1799 EELVVTSTDGAGNV
+1799 
-1813 SPEAKVTVRD
+1813 
-1823 VTAPDTPTVNEV
+1823 
-1835 TSEDTQVTGSGEAGS
+1835 TQVTGSGEAGS
-1850 IITVKFPDGSVVT
+1850 IITVKFPDGSTVT
-1863 GVADDQGNYAID
+1863 GTADDQGNYAID
-1875 LPVDKKLNG
+1875 IPINVDLVG

-1889 VTSTDVSGN
+1889 VTSTDSSGN
-1898 VSPEAKVTVTD
+1898 VSPETKVTVTD
-1909 VTAPVSPTVNE
+1909 VTAPSAPTMSE
-1920 VTSEGTQVTGAGEPG
+1920 VTSEDSQVTGTGEPG

-1943 DGSVATGVADDQ
+1943 DGSTVTGTADDQ
-1955 GNYAIDL
+1955 GNYAIDIPTNL
-1962 PIDKKLNGNEELV
+1962 DLVGNEELV
-1975 VTSTDDSGNVS
+1975 VTSTDGAGNVS

-1992 VKDTTAPDAPT
+1992 VTDVTAPVAPR
-2003 VNEVTSEGAQVTGTG
+2003 VNEVTSEGTQVTGTG
-2018 EAGSTITVKF
+2018 EAGSTITVNF
-2028 PDGSV
+2028 PDGNTA
-2033 VTGTADDQG
+2033 TGIVDNQG

-2056 NEELVVTSTDV
+2056 NEELVVTSTD
-2067 SGNVSPETRLTVK
+2067 
-2080 DTTAPD
+2080 
-2086 APTVNEVTSEGTQV
+2086 
-2100 TGTGE
+2100 
-2105 AGSTITIKL
+2105 
-2114 PDGST
+2114 
-2119 VTGTVNN
+2119 
-2126 QGNYAI
+2126 
-2132 DLPVDKKLNGNE
+2132 
-2144 ELVVTSTDGAG
+2144 GA
-2155 NVSSETKVTVTDA
+2155 
-2168 TVPNAPTVNEVTSE
+2168 
-2182 GTQVT
+2182 
-2187 GTGEAGSTITVK
+2187 
-2199 FPDGSVVTG
+2199 
-2208 VVDDQGN
+2208 
-2215 YAIDIP
+2215 
-2221 KNIDLVGKEELVV
+2221 
-2234 TSTDGAGN
+2234 
-2242 VSPETKVTVTDTT
+2242 
-2255 APVAPTVNEVT
+2255 
-2266 SESTQVTGAGEAGST
+2266 
-2281 ITVKFPDGSVVT
+2281 
-2293 GTADNQGNYAID
+2293 
-2305 IPTNVDLVGK
+2305 
-2315 EELVVTSTD
+2315 
-2324 DSGNVSPETKVTVT
+2324 GNVSPETKVTVT
-2338 DVTAPD
+2338 DVTAP
-2344 APTVSEVTSESTQV
+2344 S
-2358 TGTGEAGSTIT
+2358 
-2369 VKFPD
+2369 
-2374 GSVVTGTADNQ
+2374 
-2385 GNYSIDIPTNID
+2385 
-2397 LRGNEELVV
+2397 
-2406 TSTDV
+2406 
-2411 SGNVSPETRLTVT
+2411 
-2424 DVTAPDAP
+2424 
-2432 TVSEVTS
+2432 
-2439 EGTQVTGTG
+2439 
-2448 EAGSTITIKFPDG
+2448 
-2461 SVVTGTVD
+2461 
-2469 NQGNYAID
+2469 
-2477 LPVDKKL
+2477 
-2484 NGNEEL
+2484 
-2490 VVTSTDGVGNVSPE
+2490 
-2504 TKVTVTD
+2504 
-2511 VTAPDAPTVS
+2511 
-2521 EVTSESTQVTGTGES
+2521 
-2536 GTTITVKLP
+2536 
-2545 DGSVITG
+2545 
-2552 TVDSQGNYAIDLP
+2552 
-2565 VDKKINGNEELVITS
+2565 
-2580 TDSSGNVSPEA
+2580 
-2591 KVTVKDAT
+2591 
-2599 APVAPTVNEVT
+2599 APV
-2610 SENTQVTG
+2610 
-2618 TGEAG
+2618 
-2623 STITVKFPDGST
+2623 
-2635 VTGEVDNQGNYAID
+2635 
-2649 LPVDKKLN
+2649 
-2657 GNEELVVTSTD
+2657 
-2668 GAGNVSSETKVTVT
+2668 
-2682 DATAPA
+2682 
-2688 VPTINEVT
+2688 
-2696 SEDSQVSGTGEPGST
+2696 
-2711 ITVKFPGGSV
+2711 
-2721 VTGVADDKGNYA
+2721 
-2733 IDLPIDKKL
+2733 
-2742 KGNEKLVVTSTDDSG
+2742 
-2757 NVSPETRVTVK
+2757 
-2768 DTTAPVEPTM
+2768 
-2778 NEVTSENTQVTG
+2778 
-2790 TGEPGSMI
+2790 
-2798 TVKFPDGSVVTG
+2798 
-2810 VADNQGNYAIDL
+2810 
-2822 PIDKKLNGNEE
+2822 
-2833 LVVTST
+2833 
-2839 DGAGNVS
+2839 
-2846 AETRVTVKDTTA
+2846 
-2858 PDAPT
+2858 

-2884 TVKFPDGSV
+2884 TVKFSDGSV
-2893 VTGVAD
+2893 VTGEAD
-2899 DKGNYAIDL
+2899 DQGNYAIDIPKNVDL
-2908 PIDKKLKGNEELVVT
+2908 VGNEELVVT
-2923 STDGAGNVSR
+2923 STD
-2933 EAKVKVKDTTAPA
+2933 D
-2946 APTVNEVTSESTQV
+2946 
-2960 TGTGEPGSTIIVK
+2960 
-2973 FPDGSVITGTVDNQ
+2973 
-2987 GNYVIDLPADKQ
+2987 
-2999 INGNEELVVTSTD
+2999 
-3012 SSGNV
+3012 SGNV
-3017 SREAKV
+3017 SPETRL
-3023 TVKDTTAPAA
+3023 TVKDTTG
-3033 PTVNEVTSGDTQLTG
+3033 SGCTN
-3048 TGEPGSTITVKFPD
+3048 GE
-3062 GSVVT
+3062 
-3067 GTVDN
+3067 
-3072 QGNYVI
+3072 
-3078 DLPVDKK
+3078 
-3085 LNGNE
+3085 
-3090 ELVVTSTD
+3090 
-3098 SSGNVSR
+3098 
-3105 ETKVT
+3105 
-3110 VKDAT
+3110 
-3115 APAAP
+3115 
-3120 TVNKVTSGDT
+3120 
-3130 KVTGTGEPGSTI
+3130 
-3142 TVKFPN
+3142 
-3148 GTIVTGRADNQGNYV
+3148 
-3163 INIPSIIDLNPGDTI
+3163 
-3178 QVSSIDKSGN
+3178 
-3188 MSGTTTIIVNN
+3188 
-3199 SSVSIT
+3199 
-3205 KQANDH
+3205 
-3211 DKSSNNFDLN
+3211 
-3221 SQLGLNGIEGEDGKE
+3221 
-3236 HTNLNSN
+3236 
-3243 IKHSD
+3243 
-3248 DSVNH
+3248 
-3253 KSGTDVAS
+3253 
-3261 KGDVIQTNDE
+3261 
-3271 KGTISN
+3271 
-3277 MNNDKNNLDKGN
+3277 
-3289 NKHVDKLP
+3289 
-3297 TTGENEN
+3297 
-3304 QNKGLFSSLLAMIG
+3304 
-3318 AFILIGRRR
+3318 
-3327 KNTEEH
+3327 